1 MGDATPV
8 VGIEAS
14 DRLAFRF
21 VGDRTIRFIKG
32 EAVGGSND

>member
-8 VGIEAS
+8 AGIEAS

-21 VGDRTIRFIKG
+21 VGDRTIRCIKG